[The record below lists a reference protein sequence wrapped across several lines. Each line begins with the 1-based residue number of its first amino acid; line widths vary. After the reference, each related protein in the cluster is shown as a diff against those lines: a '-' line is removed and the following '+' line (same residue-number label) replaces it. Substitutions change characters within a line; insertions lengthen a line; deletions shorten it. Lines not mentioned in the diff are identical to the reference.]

1 MFFCVSMGAAKY
13 HIYFFLI
20 GLIIWSSLSPAL
32 AADTRRFISYKEAE
46 GLSIANSHQIASQAH
61 IVNSA
66 ADTAFAHEVKRMPQL
81 SFGADTSVVSKIG
94 SISIPALGVTQQV
107 GDNLNWAIGPTINFV
122 IWDTG
127 QIMNK
132 ARSLK
137 KIASSES
144 NALDYDRRQVLLNG
158 RAAYIRVQLAKEQV
172 RLVTDSLS
180 LSRAQYT
187 YVLDR
192 KNAGTADLLDLT
204 VAHQEMSDREKDLDE
219 AQGELAVSKRN
230 LLGALA
236 LDDEMD
242 NADNIEVEPIPSVL
256 SVMLPRAGTDVD
268 IESHPQVKQYADR
281 QSAAELAAKSAIAQ
295 YYPEV
300 KFRGIATFEYPN
312 LGQSDTIQQNRA
324 ILNLSVPILDW
335 GAIAKEAASQRSQAR
350 AANET
355 MKQAIVDLA
364 RDVSDTRSNIET
376 YKKLKVSTARAA
388 KDAAQVARLSF
399 ESYKAGRI
407 IFLDVQRA
415 NVKALSAMVEQ
426 ARTEAMLGIEIA
438 KLLAMAETEG
448 EFK

>member
-1 MFFCVSMGAAKY
+1 MFFCAPMGAAKY
-13 HIYFFLI
+13 YIHFFLI
-20 GLIIWSSLSPAL
+20 GLIIWFSRSPAL
-32 AADTRRFISYKEAE
+32 AADARRFISYKEAE

-66 ADTAFAHEVKRMPQL
+66 ADTAFAQEVKRLPQL
-81 SFGADTSVVSKIG
+81 SFGAATNIASKIG
-94 SISIPALGVTQQV
+94 SITVPVIGATQQV
-107 GDNLNWAIGPTINFV
+107 GEHLNWSIGPAIDFV
-122 IWDTG
+122 VWDTG
-127 QIMNK
+127 RILNR
-132 ARSLK
+132 ARSLW
-137 KIASSES
+137 KIASSEA
-144 NALDYDRRQVLLNG
+144 NALDYNRRQALLNG
-158 RAAYIRVQLAKEQV
+158 RSAYIRVQLAKEQV

-219 AQGELAVSKRN
+219 AQGELAVSKQN

-236 LDDEMD
+236 LDNEMD
-242 NADNIEVEPIPSVL
+242 NADNVDVEPIPSVL

-281 QSAAELAAKSAIAQ
+281 QSAAELAAKSTIAK

-300 KFRGIATFEYPN
+300 KFRGTATFEYPN

-324 ILNLSVPILDW
+324 IINLSVPILDW
-335 GAIAKEAASQRSQAR
+335 GAIAKEAASQRSQAK

-388 KDAAQVARLSF
+388 RDAAQVARLSF

-415 NVKALSAMVEQ
+415 NVKALSAAVEE
-426 ARTEAMLGIEIA
+426 ARTEAGLGLEIA
-438 KLLAMAETEG
+438 KLLALAETEG
-448 EFK
+448 ADK